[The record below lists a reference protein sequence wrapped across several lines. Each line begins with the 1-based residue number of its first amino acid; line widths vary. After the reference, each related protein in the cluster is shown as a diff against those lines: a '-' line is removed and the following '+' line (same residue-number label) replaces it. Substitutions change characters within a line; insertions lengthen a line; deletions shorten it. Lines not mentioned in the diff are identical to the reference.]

1 MSDPEVQ
8 NQPLLAPPNPQPG
21 INAQGGRST
30 RAYKVA
36 GITLLACILIV
47 GQATI
52 AYFLLSQRGDI
63 KSLKEQNNNLK
74 SELTKGRSVAVPA
87 RMHMP
92 MNALP
97 EMMDVSLDG
106 DVSTR
111 APSRVRQ
118 QATDCELEAA
128 GVKPVAVP
136 GYTPACDERGNYKAQ
151 QCMSRYCWCVNPENG
166 LEVPGTM
173 TEGPANCG
181 RMLVRQ
187 GGMSKLLPL
196 RGLDA

>member
-8 NQPLLAPPNPQPG
+8 NQPLLAPPNPQPD

-52 AYFLLSQRGDI
+52 AYFLLSQSGDI

-74 SELTKGRSVAVPA
+74 SQLTKGRSVAVPA

-97 EMMDVSLDG
+97 ELMGVSLDG
-106 DVSTR
+106 DDSTR
-111 APSRVRQ
+111 APGPVPR

-128 GVKPVAVP
+128 GVKPVPVP
-136 GYTPACDERGNYKAQ
+136 GFKPTCDEHGNYKAQ
-151 QCMSRYCWCVNPENG
+151 QCLNQHCWCVNPENG
-166 LEVPGTM
+166 QAVTGSL
-173 TEGPANCG
+173 TEGQANCG
-181 RMLVRQ
+181 RVLVRQ

-196 RGLDA
+196 PGLDA